1 MDEKE
6 ALNYFKNSKENE
18 IDVVLM
24 DILMPEIDGYTAV
37 KEIKALNRKDTA
49 ALPIIALTANAFIEE
64 VEKTK

>member
-1 MDEKE
+1 
-6 ALNYFKNSKENE
+6 
-18 IDVVLM
+18 
-24 DILMPEIDGYTAV
+24 MPEIDGYTAV